1 MSSNWIKCEDKM
13 PDVGQKV
20 WYYFEPVGR
29 HRGTFDGWYVDEEGK
44 QWSGMHM
51 FSCSY
56 GWLTGDV
63 THWHEDQEEV
73 PDEPITEFH

>member
-1 MSSNWIKCEDKM
+1 MSNDWIKCEDKM

-44 QWSGMHM
+44 QWNGMHV

>member
-1 MSSNWIKCEDKM
+1 MTNKWRSVEDKM

-29 HRGTFDGWYVDEEGK
+29 HRGTFDGWYVDENGK
-44 QWSGMHM
+44 QWKGMHI
-51 FSCSY
+51 FSTNY

-63 THWHEDQEEV
+63 THWLPDQEDK
-73 PDEPITEFH
+73 PNEPR

>member
-1 MSSNWIKCEDKM
+1 M

-44 QWSGMHM
+44 QWSGMHI
-51 FSCSY
+51 FSCDY